1 MSNLVEVVVD
11 NLTEIN
17 KSILLDLNL
26 SVHVDLYTGG
36 VHNTE
41 ITNEVLTILANDHQ
55 LRLPELLIIGDL
67 VVVSL
72 AFSNLEDTLSA
83 IERDLEALKLFG
95 VNSLKFHMKLV
106 RSGLVRNGLKGAALK
121 VDGDIEVAR

>member
-1 MSNLVEVVVD
+1 M
-11 NLTEIN
+11 
-17 KSILLDLNL
+17 DLNL
-26 SVHVDLYTGG
+26 CVHIDLYTGG

-41 ITNEVLTILANDHQ
+41 ITNEVFAILANDHQ
-55 LRLPELLIIGDL
+55 LGLPEFLIIGDL

-83 IERDLEALKLFG
+83 IDRDLEVFKLFG
-95 VNSLKFHMKLV
+95 VNSFKFHMKLV
-106 RSGLVRNGLKGAALK
+106 RSGLVGNGLKGAALK